1 MTLRDAPAGLCPL
14 PFSKDAL
21 NWPQC
26 AMSELPSL
34 PTLLPA
40 STSFAAAAADSALP
54 CCGGPDRAAHVRQRH
69 VRQARDA
76 ILFNAVTAQTPA
88 DGVEG
93 WITRSWR
100 RCLAQGH
107 RPEHAPVF
115 NALSA
120 QLLRNTLHASHQ
132 LLQAATPVLEKLSL
146 AIAGTHYFAILTNHH
161 GVVLGARGAID
172 RSDPRAKLITR
183 VGTDLSE
190 AALGTTAIGAV
201 LAEQRSVWL
210 HRGEHFFDVN
220 TDLSCAGAPLFGP
233 DGRCVGVLDLTGV
246 QTVERPELRHL
257 VSRFARHIENALALG
272 QLGALNESQRAG
284 SLLVRLNWA
293 GCPLGGDDE
302 GLVCLNGE
310 GFVLGANQAARQMV
324 PLLQPDAHRSATPLH
339 CSELFAMAFEMLF
352 DAADQSMRRQGTG
365 AALDIPLWSGMR
377 LHAVVQQADQ
387 MHQPIGAVCRAAE
400 ASRSLRE
407 VETALIR
414 QAMVASR
421 GSVLKAARALGVS
434 RATVYRRLG
443 SQRGGGTT
451 P

>member
-1 MTLRDAPAGLCPL
+1 MSKL
-14 PFSKDAL
+14 PF
-21 NWPQC
+21 
-26 AMSELPSL
+26 L
-34 PTLLPA
+34 PTVVPVSA
-40 STSFAAAAADSALP
+40 SLAAVATDLTP
-54 CCGGPDRAAHVRQRH
+54 PRCGPSDRAANPHQRH

-76 ILFNAVTAQTPA
+76 ILFNPVTPQTEA
-88 DGVEG
+88 DGVEQ

-115 NALSA
+115 NALPA
-120 QLLRNTLHASHQ
+120 QLLRRTLNASHQ

-146 AIAGTHYFAILTNHH
+146 AIAGTRYFAILTNHH
-161 GVVLGARGAID
+161 GVVLDARGAID
-172 RSDPRAKLITR
+172 RSDARAKLITR

-210 HRGEHFFDVN
+210 HQGEHFFDVN

-324 PLLQPDAHRSATPLH
+324 PLLQPDAHRGATPLH

-352 DAADQSMRRQGTG
+352 DAADQSTRRHSTGTV
-365 AALDIPLWSGMR
+365 LDVPLWSGIR

-387 MHQPIGAVCRAAE
+387 IHQPIGAVCRAAE
-400 ASRSLRE
+400 ASRSLRD

-414 QAMVASR
+414 QAMVTSR

-443 SQRGGGTT
+443 SQRSYGGTS
-451 P
+451 